1 MKLLAEI
8 FELFIPG
15 IHRRINPIIVI
26 VSTTILSLTVFMVKP
41 IWLLLYVAVLL
52 VVLLKLRGLKVLFK
66 VSKALL
72 VLLVPFM
79 LLSTTFQYI
88 MGFIDLE
95 FTAISSLRLMA
106 LVLLSSTTIALI
118 DPLHLI
124 AIISSKSPNLALA
137 LALVFR
143 LAYTLYID
151 YTRILEV
158 YSVNL
163 RRAGSIKKL
172 TATLTATT
180 YLALTSTLSFIE
192 YFYTRKY
199 LITRNTRYKGM
210 GKETLGSKAKGD
222 YRHTL

>member
-1 MKLLAEI
+1 MKLLAEV

-26 VSTTILSLTVFMVKP
+26 VSTTILSLIVFMVKP
-41 IWLLLYVAVLL
+41 MWLLVYVVVLL
-52 VVLLKLRGLKVLFK
+52 ITLLKLRGLKVLFK
-66 VSKALL
+66 VLKALL
-72 VLLVPFM
+72 VLLAPFM
-79 LLSTTFQYI
+79 LLSIAFQYI
-88 MGFIDLE
+88 AGFVNLE
-95 FTAISSLRLMA
+95 FTAISSLRLIA

-118 DPLHLI
+118 DPLHLVT
-124 AIISSKSPNLALA
+124 IISSKSPNLALA
-137 LALVFR
+137 LTLVFR

-151 YTRILEV
+151 YIRILEV

-163 RRAGSIKKL
+163 RRAGFIKRL

-199 LITRNTRYKGM
+199 LITCNTKYRGM
-210 GKETLGSKAKGD
+210 GKETLGSKAKGNS
-222 YRHTL
+222 RHLI